1 MREDRRLRVPASLQ
15 EPFRAALVAAADVSI
30 VREGLI
36 SVMRF
41 GCDAR
46 RQAGPLADIDV
57 RLVAEGRP
65 RSLDTAESGEEASS
79 AERGNRQVAS
89 ETLGWTH
96 DRACHPG
103 A

>member
-1 MREDRRLRVPASLQ
+1 MGEARRLRVPAALQ
-15 EPFRAALVAAADVSI
+15 EPFRAALVAAVDVWI
-30 VREGLI
+30 AREGLI
-36 SVMRF
+36 SIVLF
-41 GCDAR
+41 GSVAR
-46 RQAGPLADIDV
+46 RQAGPLSDIDV